1 MTIENARGSRE
12 VRGALRR
19 SVPWFTLGLLGLGF
33 GGALQANCLDVA
45 LRGTGSASGPL
56 RFVPAVYHPD
66 ENGATFGVAFEE
78 SPAVVG
84 LWEFE
89 WRAKG
94 NAAGPPDGTL
104 LDFGTVA
111 WNEDGTEVTISGGRT
126 PAVGD
131 VCMGA
136 WRQVGHST
144 FRLTHLAM
152 GYGPPPGPPAGYAGL
167 AEVQMQVSVAPDEDS
182 FHGNFTLTQYKLKLD
197 PNVPFSA
204 FDRSEIAFALTG
216 TVTAKRVSPK

>member
-1 MTIENARGSRE
+1 MIIQNAGGNRGMR
-12 VRGALRR
+12 RALRR
-19 SVPWFTLGLLGLGF
+19 SALWLTLGLSGLGF
-33 GGALQANCLDVA
+33 GGAVQAGCLEATLPRAFSAEGSPRLIPATYHSGEDD
-45 LRGTGSASGPL
+45 GSAQ
-56 RFVPAVYHPD
+56 A
-66 ENGATFGVAFEE
+66 GAAI
-78 SPAVVG
+78 VG

-104 LDFGTVA
+104 LDFGTVV
-111 WNEDGTEVTISGGRT
+111 WNEDGTEVTISGGRA

-152 GYGPPPGPPAGYAGL
+152 GYGPPSGPPTGYGGL
-167 AEVQMQVSVAPDEDS
+167 AELQMQVSVSPDEDS
-182 FHGNFTLTQYKLKLD
+182 FHGNFTLTQYKLKFD

>member
-1 MTIENARGSRE
+1 MTTHNAGGNRG

-19 SVPWFTLGLLGLGF
+19 SVPRFTLGLLGLGF
-33 GGALQANCLDVA
+33 GVAAQANCLDVG
-45 LRGTGSASGPL
+45 LRGAGSASGPAG
-56 RFVPAVYHPD
+56 FVPAVYHPD
-66 ENGATFGVAFEE
+66 KNGAIFGVGFEE
-78 SPAVVG
+78 APAVVG

-94 NAAGPPDGTL
+94 NAGGPPDGTL
-104 LDFGTVA
+104 LDFGTVV

-131 VCMGA
+131 VCMGT
-136 WRQVGHST
+136 WRQVGNST

-152 GYGPPPGPPAGYAGL
+152 GYGPPPGPASGYVGL
-167 AEVQMQVSVAPDEDS
+167 AEVQMQVSVDRDEDS
-182 FHGNFTLTQYKLKLD
+182 YHGNFTLTQYKLKFD